1 MGAIGPVVRGSTG
14 VHVAVARERV
24 GNRGALTLLSPADGR
39 VMFMLPDGKLTVI
52 GTTETPTSV
61 APDEVRATDRDV
73 QYLLDSANRF
83 FPEARLSEA
92 DVVSAWAGIRP
103 LAAASAPRDLG
114 SASREHAISRGP
126 AGVITI
132 TGGKLTTYRV
142 MAAQVVDAVERSLGR
157 RPARAPTADRP
168 LPGGD
173 VASLDGEVSAA
184 RDAAGADDI
193 AQRLVHA
200 YGSAWRDVWQRA
212 AHLPGGTARV
222 IPALPYVMG
231 ELVYAAERELAWT
244 LGDLLVRR
252 TRIAFETADHG
263 LSIAPAVTDA
273 VGPVLGWDERR
284 RKVELERL
292 RGEIERVFR
301 IEAGQPA

>member
-1 MGAIGPVVRGSTG
+1 

-39 VMFMLPDGKLTVI
+39 VMFVLPDGKLTVI
-52 GTTETPTSV
+52 GTTETATSV
-61 APDEVRATDRDV
+61 APDEVRATGGDV
-73 QYLLDSANRF
+73 AYLLDSANRF

-103 LAAASAPRDLG
+103 LAAASAPGDLG

-157 RPARAPTADRP
+157 RPTRAPTADRP

-173 VASLDGEVSAA
+173 VESLDAEASAA
-184 RDAAGADDI
+184 RDATGADDI
-193 AQRLVHA
+193 SQRLVHA

-212 AHLPGGTARV
+212 ADVPRGTSRIV
-222 IPALPYVMG
+222 PALPYVRG

-244 LGDLLVRR
+244 LGDLLIRR

-263 LSIAPAVTDA
+263 LSVAPAVADA
-273 VGPVLGWDERR
+273 VGPVLGWDEGRR
-284 RKVELERL
+284 EIELRRL
-292 RGEIERVFR
+292 REEARRVFEIEK
-301 IEAGQPA
+301 GGG